1 MFMETTY
8 FILGALSVVTL
19 VMVVSVVRIFSS
31 VSTLRENVVQLQR
44 SLDDEIRGTNREFKD
59 NIKDVELSIQEV
71 YRRIDDTERG
81 LTSSIDSRYDK
92 LLNVVKDKNLVN
104 TK

>member
-1 MFMETTY
+1 METTY

>member
-1 MFMETTY
+1 METTY

-44 SLDDEIRGTNREFKD
+44 SLDDEIRGTHREFKD

-92 LLNVVKDKNLVN
+92 LLNVVKDKNLLN